1 MRTAPQLNSWRW
13 RSRFSSPA
21 VFHVKHAAPFCFVP
35 SSGHGILPIQR
46 ERATT
51 RIIAIANQKGGV
63 GKTTTAVNLAACL
76 AAAERRTLLLDI
88 DPQGNATSGLGFA
101 HAAPPSICEL
111 LAGEAKVAEAARPT
125 CVPGLDLV
133 PASDRLIGAELELAS
148 APRREARLK
157 EALSVEAE
165 GYAYV
170 VIDCPPSLGLLTVN
184 ALTAAHS
191 VLIPLQCEYYALEGL
206 ARIIDAVR
214 LCRMRLNPGL
224 AIEGIVLTMYDARLN
239 LCEQVEQE
247 VRRHFPREV
256 FRTVIPRNVRLSE
269 ASSFGK
275 PVILYDIRSAGAEGY
290 LRLAKEIIDGAAKSS
305 RQGA

>member
-1 MRTAPQLNSWRW
+1 MVS
-13 RSRFSSPA
+13 F
-21 VFHVKHAAPFCFVP
+21 PF
-35 SSGHGILPIQR
+35 QR

-88 DPQGNATSGLGFA
+88 DPQGNATSGLGLA
-101 HAAPPSICEL
+101 QAAGPGVYEL
-111 LAGEAKVAEAARPT
+111 LAGEAKLAAAARPT
-125 CVPGLDLV
+125 SVPGLDVV
-133 PASDRLIGAELELAS
+133 PAGDRLIEAELELAA

-157 EALSVEAE
+157 EALSGEAE

-170 VIDCPPSLGLLTVN
+170 VIDCPPSLGLLTLN

-269 ASSFGK
+269 APSFGK
-275 PVILYDIRSAGAEGY
+275 PVILYDIRSAGAESY

>member
-1 MRTAPQLNSWRW
+1 M
-13 RSRFSSPA
+13 
-21 VFHVKHAAPFCFVP
+21 FHVKHAAPFCFVP

-88 DPQGNATSGLGFA
+88 DPQGNATSGLGLA
-101 HAAPPSICEL
+101 QAAGPGVYEL
-111 LAGEAKVAEAARPT
+111 LAGEAKLAAAARPT
-125 CVPGLDLV
+125 SVPGLDVV
-133 PASDRLIGAELELAS
+133 PAGDRLIEAELELAA

-157 EALSVEAE
+157 EALSGEAE

-170 VIDCPPSLGLLTVN
+170 VIDCPPSLGLLTLN

-214 LCRMRLNPGL
+214 LCRMKLNPGL

>member
-1 MRTAPQLNSWRW
+1 
-13 RSRFSSPA
+13 
-21 VFHVKHAAPFCFVP
+21 
-35 SSGHGILPIQR
+35 
-46 ERATT
+46 
-51 RIIAIANQKGGV
+51 
-63 GKTTTAVNLAACL
+63 
-76 AAAERRTLLLDI
+76 
-88 DPQGNATSGLGFA
+88 
-101 HAAPPSICEL
+101 
-111 LAGEAKVAEAARPT
+111 
-125 CVPGLDLV
+125 LV
-133 PASDRLIGAELELAS
+133 PANDRLIGAELELAS